1 MESDIECET
10 VVVGETTVLSD
21 SGSEIL
27 TSLIYLYDVDAE
39 YESLTWSH
47 DAVDGALAYEDLP
60 AAFPSLSCTSLR
72 FLSGTRDG
80 VNVFSQPNGYDEA
93 TRFRLNPIR
102 RTGEFE
108 IEAAVKSSKDVVIG
122 LERRKS
128 FDYQTV
134 ETSTYNESCCS
145 LVCGAVLN
153 YLKRNTSIDIS
164 YSHNRF
170 SQSEGVIRIG
180 LKITRDGALEFFV
193 NGQSLGIADETAYKL
208 GHKSTY
214 YPMVELSPGNNRAM
228 LTAGGMY
235 IVEIIL

>member
-1 MESDIECET
+1 MDEVLDSDIEYEA
-10 VVVGETTVLSD
+10 VVIGETTALSD
-21 SGSEIL
+21 SGSEVL
-27 TSLIYLYDVDAE
+27 TSLLYLYDVDAE
-39 YESLTWSH
+39 YDDSIQSH
-47 DAVDGALAYEDLP
+47 DAVDGSLAYESM
-60 AAFPSLSCTSLR
+60 FPSLSGTSLR

-80 VNVFSQPNGYDEA
+80 VNILSQPNGPA

-108 IEAAVKSSKDVVIG
+108 IETAVTNSKDIIVG

-134 ETSTYNESCCS
+134 ETSTYNESCCM

-153 YLKRNTSIDIS
+153 YLKRNTSINIS
-164 YSHNRF
+164 YSQNRF
-170 SQSEGVIRIG
+170 SWSEGVSRIG

-228 LTAGGMY
+228 LTAGGTKLY
-235 IVEIIL
+235 QI

>member
-1 MESDIECET
+1 MESDIECEA
-10 VVVGETTVLSD
+10 VVIGETTALSD

-39 YESLTWSH
+39 YDDLMQSY
-47 DAVDGALAYEDLP
+47 DAVDAHERM
-60 AAFPSLSCTSLR
+60 AFPSLSCTSLR

-80 VNVFSQPNGYDEA
+80 VNILSQPNGPA
-93 TRFRLNPIR
+93 TRFRLNPLR

-108 IEAAVKSSKDVVIG
+108 IEAAVTSSKDVVIG

-134 ETSTYNESCCS
+134 ETSTYNESCCT

-170 SQSEGVIRIG
+170 SQSEGVNRIG
-180 LKITRDGALEFFV
+180 LKITKDGALEFFV

-214 YPMVELSPGNNRAM
+214 YLMVELSPGNNRAM
-228 LTAGGMY
+228 LTAGGM
-235 IVEIIL
+235 EI